1 MLGRMAQETEAERYL
16 AMAKDAHAVADRM
29 KDSSAQSTMRQIA
42 QGYEHLAMSLRKRAE
57 RTER

>member
-1 MLGRMAQETEAERYL
+1 MERYL

-29 KDSSAQSTMRQIA
+29 KDSSAQSAMRQIA
-42 QGYEHLAMSLRKRAE
+42 QDYEQLAMSLRKRAE